1 MSVHID
7 TKNKKIVIEMEY
19 TFAPQEDISLIKDS
33 ILDLITQRDDSFT
46 ESETIYWAVH
56 LVKQL
61 ELNDEQLKRGFAE
74 PTKVLEDLTELQKKH
89 FETTEELRV
98 LKETPPKEYWQK
110 IPNLVKNDLMEIASN
125 QK

>member
-7 TKNKKIVIEMEY
+7 TKNKKIVVEIEY
-19 TFAPQEDISLIKDS
+19 DFQPQEDVTLIRDS
-33 ILDLITQRDDSFT
+33 ILDLITQRKEDFNDT
-46 ESETIYWAVH
+46 ETIFWAIH

-61 ELNDEQLKRGFAE
+61 ELNDEQLKRAFAE
-74 PTKVLEDLTELQKKH
+74 PTRVLEDLTALKKKH

-110 IPNLVKNDLMEIASN
+110 IPNLVKNDLIEIASN
-125 QK
+125 Q